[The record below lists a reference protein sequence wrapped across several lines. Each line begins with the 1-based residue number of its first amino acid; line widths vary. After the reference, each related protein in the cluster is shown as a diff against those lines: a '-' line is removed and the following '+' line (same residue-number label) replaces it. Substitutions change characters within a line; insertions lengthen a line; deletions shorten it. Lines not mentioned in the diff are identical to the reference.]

1 MVSTTELSAGRTAT
15 LHWVA
20 SLCRSTLVV
29 PSRTTQASAAGTS
42 AGSPAPVPLIRTWIA
57 AASTPSANRLDIG
70 YRGGVYSNS
79 YMNVR
84 VMESS

>member
-15 LHWVA
+15 LRWVV

-42 AGSPAPVPLIRTWIA
+42 AGSPAPVPLIRTWIP
-57 AASTPSANRLDIG
+57 AASTPRANRLDIG
-70 YRGGVYSNS
+70 YGGGVYIKS
-79 YMNVR
+79 YTHVR